1 MNNNNIIMGAW
12 RALHNEYA
20 TVEELDRVIS
30 TNTEEHKELRDLIT
44 NNHDEIKTMLI
55 DILVNK

>member
-1 MNNNNIIMGAW
+1 MNNKILAGAW
-12 RALHNEYA
+12 AALHHDYA

-44 NNHDEIKTMLI
+44 NNHDELKTMLI
-55 DILVNK
+55 DILVNRK